1 MIGVFYLQS
10 FYSIMES
17 IPSLE
22 SLVKKAK
29 ENQYQFLALS
39 DHENLHG
46 MVNFVEL
53 CQKNKIKP
61 ILGIKIFLS
70 LKEIINED
78 KIINFLIYAINDI
91 GINNLIQISNLIK
104 TKQENITLKVL
115 KKFQEGL
122 FFIVSNIDFELS
134 NINDWIL
141 IEKIFIQLKNNLNFF
156 FFGLSLQSKR
166 LEIFADIFLSLMQ
179 KLKIFV
185 VPAHKTNFLET
196 EQEEGH
202 KLLFELNNPL
212 KYSPISSEEKM
223 SFQFLNL
230 KEIQNKYNS
239 YYNDSDYREYFLD
252 LNSFIDK
259 IQYNKLFPSDIGLP
273 IQKES
278 FEKNSFTYL
287 EEITNVFLR
296 KKISVSS
303 SQFPLYLERL
313 KKELKIIKDMHYE
326 DYFLIVFDIVRYT
339 REKKILLGSGRGSS
353 PGSLVCFCLGIT
365 EADPLYYNLLFE
377 RFLNPKR
384 NKKPDIDLDFPD
396 DKINIILKYIYEK
409 YGENY
414 TANIITFNTLTI
426 KSFMRNAN
434 YITYLK
440 KNLKFNEPDSKQI
453 QILSQL
459 EGIPQFTGTHPA
471 GVIISNKNLLEH
483 IPIQKNPHINSPF
496 KYQTQLDANYLEK
509 IGLSK
514 IDLLSLKSLSL
525 IDKIVKEINKNRE
538 EKISWEQLPLN
549 DLQTYQLL
557 QKGDTEYIFQLESP
571 AAKQVL
577 RKIKPQN
584 FEDLNAVLALN
595 RPGQI
600 NYINDYCRNKHEEKN
615 FLIDKSVYN
624 YIEHILKNTYG
635 IILYQEQIMEISV
648 SFAGYDFGEAEIFM
662 KYIIQKVI
670 SDNDKNSIKSE
681 FVKRSKQKGHSEQL
695 ANQIYDYILKFSNYS
710 FNKSHSVSYS
720 LISYR
725 MAYLKTH
732 FLVPFLTVILNEH
745 QNIPFDKEML
755 LKKIKNTNEIKIIAP
770 NIFIS
775 DIDYKLS
782 KEKLL
787 LPLTLIRNVNNEI
800 ASFLI
805 NERMKKKFVNFFD
818 FKNRCQKVLNNDLL
832 KDLVLSGIFDDF
844 GLNKNT
850 LLNEANLDYL
860 EHEQY
865 LLSFKK
871 EILLDELP
879 KEYLNKEI
887 YRIFGFNLNVIL
899 N

>member
-61 ILGIKIFLS
+61 ILGIKVFLS
-70 LKEIINED
+70 LKEIINKD
-78 KIINFLIYAINDI
+78 KIINFLIYASNDI
-91 GINNLIQISNLIK
+91 GINNLIKISNLIK

-122 FFIVSNIDFELS
+122 FFIVSNVDFELS

-141 IEKIFIQLKNNLNFF
+141 IEKIFTQLKNNLNFF

-166 LEIFADIFLSLMQ
+166 LEIFADIFLSLMK

-185 VPAHKTNFLET
+185 VPAHKTNFLEI

-212 KYSPISSEEKM
+212 KYSQISSEEKM

-230 KEIQNKYNS
+230 REIQNKYNY
-239 YYNDSDYREYFLD
+239 YYNDNDYRECFLD
-252 LNSFIDK
+252 LNSFMDK
-259 IQYNKLFPSDIGLP
+259 IQYNKLFPSDIGIP
-273 IQKES
+273 IWKES
-278 FEKNSFTYL
+278 SEKNSFTYL

-296 KKISVSS
+296 KKISVFSAR
-303 SQFPLYLERL
+303 FPLYLERL

-353 PGSLVCFCLGIT
+353 PGSLVCFCLDIT

-409 YGENY
+409 YGEHY
-414 TANIITFNTLTI
+414 TSNIITFNTLTI
-426 KSFMRNAN
+426 KSFIRNTN
-434 YITYLK
+434 YVNYLK
-440 KNLKFNEPDSKQI
+440 KNLKFNDPDSKQI
-453 QILSQL
+453 KILSQL
-459 EGIPQFTGTHPA
+459 EGIPQFTGTHSA
-471 GVIISNKNLLEH
+471 GVIISNKNLLEN

-509 IGLSK
+509 IGLFK

-525 IDKIVKEINKNRE
+525 IDKIIKEINKNRE

-600 NYINDYCRNKHEEKN
+600 NYINNYCRNKHEEKN
-615 FLIDKSVYN
+615 FLIEKSVYN
-624 YIEHILKNTYG
+624 YIEHTLKNTYG

-648 SFAGYDFGEAEIFM
+648 YFAGYDFGEAEIFM

-871 EILLDELP
+871 EIILDELP
-879 KEYLNKEI
+879 EEYLRKEI
-887 YRIFGFNLNVIL
+887 YRIFGFDLNVIL